1 VGPDGRVIVADTE
14 NHRIQSWNSAGVWQW
29 SAGGYGTNANQL
41 ITPRDVAYGPG
52 GLLYVADT
60 GNSRLAIYRTNGT
73 HVATLGAH
81 GFSFDVQM
89 TQPYS
94 LAPVVDSNIVYVAD
108 TLNYRILTVTT
119 LFDWDGDGM
128 DDVWEILHGLNPMN
142 PADALGDFNGD
153 GTLNIGEYRLQ
164 QDPGMALYITA
175 FSLNPQVLTWE
186 SVVTGGV
193 YRLEYNTNSLL
204 DTNAWH
210 FGPVRTSSVTGVMS
224 VTNAIP
230 ITNALEFIRVRFVTN
245 SL

>member
-1 VGPDGRVIVADTE
+1 MIDRLRRFE
-14 NHRIQSWNSAGVWQW
+14 NLHIAFWLVKDFCWIQDWKWAG
-29 SAGGYGTNANQL
+29 TFM
-41 ITPRDVAYGPG
+41 I
-52 GLLYVADT
+52 
-60 GNSRLAIYRTNGT
+60 
-73 HVATLGAH
+73 
-81 GFSFDVQM
+81 
-89 TQPYS
+89 
-94 LAPVVDSNIVYVAD
+94 AP
-108 TLNYRILTVTT
+108 TV
-119 LFDWDGDGM
+119 
-128 DDVWEILHGLNPMN
+128 
-142 PADALGDFNGD
+142 
-153 GTLNIGEYRLQ
+153 
-164 QDPGMALYITA
+164 GMALYITA